1 MNPPTP
7 APAAGRPRIAV
18 LNRIFSPSAGGAER
32 YSITLVERLA
42 ATHEIHVFAQ
52 TIDHQWPG
60 VTYHQVSRPFARPR
74 WINQLWYALATWQA
88 TWRGFDLVHSHENTW
103 HGDIQT
109 VHVRPVRFS
118 LFDGRTGLRRLTR
131 WVKIVLSPRLLTY
144 LWLEAARFRPAPG
157 RQVVVASTY
166 LGNEVL
172 ACYPQVS
179 TMMSV
184 LTPGVSLPQALVEPA
199 AARRVL
205 GLPVS
210 GRLLLFVANDYARKG
225 LAVLLEALASLPPDV
240 GLMVAGNPVQ
250 QAQFSEQARAQGLAG
265 RVHFLGTLADLAP
278 AYDAADCLAHP
289 TLEDTF
295 AMVVLEAMAHGLPVV
310 VSGVRYCGIS
320 GLLQDRENALLLENP
335 RDPTELARALSDAL
349 DSQGLRQ
356 RLMQAGRVFARHH
369 QWSEVAR
376 RQAGVYSAAMQARRG
391 EAD

>member
-1 MNPPTP
+1 MNLPTP
-7 APAAGRPRIAV
+7 APAAGRLRIAV

-52 TIDHQWPG
+52 TIEHQWPG
-60 VTYHQVSRPFARPR
+60 VTYHRVSRPFAKPR
-74 WINQLWYALATWQA
+74 WINQLWYALATWWA
-88 TWRGFDLVHSHENTW
+88 TRRGFDLVHSHENTW
-103 HGDIQT
+103 HGEIQT

-118 LFDGRTGLRRLTR
+118 LFDGRIGWRRAAR
-131 WVKIVLSPRLLTY
+131 WLKIVLSPRLLTY
-144 LWLEAARFRPAPG
+144 LWLEASRFQPAPG
-157 RQVVVASTY
+157 RQVVVASSY

-172 ACYPQVS
+172 ACYPEVAS
-179 TMMSV
+179 MMSV
-184 LTPGVSLPQALVEPA
+184 LTPGVVLPQSRVEPA

-205 GLPVS
+205 GLPAG
-210 GRLLLFVANDYARKG
+210 GRLVLFVANDYARKG
-225 LAVLLEALASLPPDV
+225 LTVLLEALAALPPDV

-250 QAQFSEQARAQGLAG
+250 QPQFSEQARAQGLAE

-310 VSGVRYCGIS
+310 VSGARYCGIS
-320 GLLQDRENALLLENP
+320 GLLQDHENAVLLENP
-335 RDPTELARALSDAL
+335 RDPVELAKALKDVLSGE
-349 DSQGLRQ
+349 GLRL
-356 RLMQAGRVFARHH
+356 RLAQAGRVFARHH

-376 RQAGVYSAAMQARRG
+376 RQAGVYRAAMQARRG